1 MLAPVALFRSVNNLQ
16 RLPSALGNGFY
27 PVSSAVMSLTPLP
40 KNASSL
46 ATEVGGN
53 LQRFYAKPR

>member
-1 MLAPVALFRSVNNLQ
+1 MVFTRQFRRDVLN
-16 RLPSALGNGFY
+16 AF
-27 PVSSAVMSLTPLP
+27 AE
-40 KNASSL
+40 NASSL